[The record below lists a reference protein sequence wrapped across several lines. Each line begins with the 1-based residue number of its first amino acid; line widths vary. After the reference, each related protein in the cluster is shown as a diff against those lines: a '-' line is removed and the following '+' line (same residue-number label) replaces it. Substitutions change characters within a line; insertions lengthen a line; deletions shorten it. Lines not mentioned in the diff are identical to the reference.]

1 MILRSSSVLRTMLRY
16 VFSTRNKR
24 AWVTLIAFMRHKYFS
39 SPKSRAALGIHQCP
53 KQRALPGWRWQPGQ
67 ATCGAGNGACSLGD
81 AGAGDVQQELA
92 VMLETKGAERRW
104 SLGKFGCIPKDMSR
118 NTTSY
123 LLAASWA
130 ALQLPGGVGFIES

>member
-1 MILRSSSVLRTMLRY
+1 M
-16 VFSTRNKR
+16 
-24 AWVTLIAFMRHKYFS
+24 TLIAFMRHKYFS

-92 VMLETKGAERRW
+92 VMLETKGAERCW
-104 SLGKFGCIPKDMSR
+104 SLGKFSCIPKDMSR